1 MNIWI
6 AYEHPDRLLTYPDRR
21 NLSGSSAA
29 RSATSTCPD
38 GGPRASVVI
47 NADACLIFVCSWG
60 CGLLLAALPVH
71 ATACG
76 CYDRLLGLRIHKI
89 ACCGEAYI

>member
-1 MNIWI
+1 MSIWI
-6 AYEHPDRLLTYPDRR
+6 AYYPIRIVVTYPDRR

-71 ATACG
+71 ATPCG